1 MKHKMELLQ
10 DVQATLESAIRIR
23 QEKQVFNPSPPPSH
37 RRSGRVFRVFPVC
50 CATLVPPGEASHLMS
65 RERARTG
72 ATEDSGCGRLMSTLR
87 NNNNK
92 IGQDARH
99 RAQGAG
105 GGKGPGA
112 ASTRHRQHAG
122 LELACASCLYVL
134 SVSVR
139 AAKALARDLQGRQDV
154 SAKDSRAAAHPCD
167 ADLCFLRCRWRRT
180 RRQICRQKC
189 ARAKPMSSIT

>member
-1 MKHKMELLQ
+1 MKRTDEAQ
-10 DVQATLESAIRIR
+10 DGAVA
-23 QEKQVFNPSPPPSH
+23 
-37 RRSGRVFRVFPVC
+37 RRPGDARECHPH
-50 CATLVPPGEASHLMS
+50 PPGDSGFQPFSLSFPPALRPRIPRVPSLLCNAGTAW
-65 RERARTG
+65 RGRTG

-122 LELACASCLYVL
+122 LGLACASCLYVL
-134 SVSVR
+134 LTSVR